1 MKRNLNLLAI
11 LSCMLLFVLLLTAC
25 GKTNTN
31 PSASP
36 ASGGTPTPII
46 LADSRPQQPHHEAF
60 FEDMVTFLNT
70 VNADTFESGNFKN
83 IIERVKTEGYIIR
96 PYYDGQPSTLYKGDT
111 DAAVVLCPEY
121 ENAYFPPEFLYHL
134 IDDNYRYRVEVLYI
148 EEEMIP
154 IAEKWGYIG
163 INRYKRGD
171 TEEEWTKT
179 TSLVFNKQTII
190 WDDVETEV
198 TIVTDPEDAN
208 SSYASFVWD
217 NKYLMRIVGDT
228 IENSDAYSTINL
240 DILPHLS
247 FEKMPLNSSTAPA
260 SSAAPQSSDNLLT
273 PSSTTAPESTTPP
286 ADVPEE

>member
-1 MKRNLNLLAI
+1 MKRTLFAT
-11 LSCMLLFVLLLTAC
+11 LSCILLSILLLIAC
-25 GKTNTN
+25 GETNTDLSGS
-31 PSASP
+31 PSSAD
-36 ASGGTPTPII
+36 TPII
-46 LADSRPQQPHHEAF
+46 QGDSRPQQPHSEAS

-70 VNADTFESGNFKN
+70 VNADTFESGNFKD
-83 IIERVKTEGYIIR
+83 IIERVRTKGYIIR
-96 PYYDGQPSTLYKGDT
+96 PYFDGQPSTLYETANGT
-111 DAAVVLCPEY
+111 LVVLCPEY

-134 IDDNYRYRVEVLYI
+134 IDDNYRYRVEILYI

-154 IAEKWGYIG
+154 IAKKWRYIG

>member
-11 LSCMLLFVLLLTAC
+11 LSCILLSVLLLSAC

-31 PSASP
+31 SSASP

-46 LADSRPQQPHHEAF
+46 LADSIPQQPHSEAS
-60 FEDMVTFLNT
+60 FEDMITFLNT
-70 VNADTFESGNFKN
+70 VDVDTFENGNFKD

-96 PYYDGQPSTLYKGDT
+96 PYYDGQPSTLYETVNGT
-111 DAAVVLCPEY
+111 LVVLCPEY
-121 ENAYFPPEFLYHL
+121 ENAYFPAEFLYHL

-179 TSLVFNKQTII
+179 TTLVFNKQTITFGN
-190 WDDVETEV
+190 VETEV
-198 TIVTDPEDAN
+198 TIVTDREDEN
-208 SSYASFVWD
+208 SSYASFIWE
-217 NKYLMRIVGDT
+217 NKYLMRIFGNT
-228 IENSDAYSTINL
+228 IEGGNVYDVINT
-240 DILPHLS
+240 DILSHLS
-247 FEKMPLNSSTAPA
+247 FEKMPLNSSIAPT
-260 SSAAPQSSDNLLT
+260 SSAAPQ
-273 PSSTTAPESTTPP
+273 PSTSPSAAAPESTALP
-286 ADVPEE
+286 AAIPEE